1 MHAFVALIQKPE
13 RERRR
18 KERED
23 EEVEIKK
30 EEEEV
35 VEVQVEGSKGA
46 QGSSSSRQTVP
57 VGAQVSPFTWTSIL
71 PRLSQAHLGVKRAHH
86 NSPPTQEPESEMPSQ
101 KGIRPNKAKQCLI
114 GSGGVFGG
122 WFVGSPDFSL
132 FIC

>member
-30 EEEEV
+30 EEEEEV

-46 QGSSSSRQTVP
+46 QGSSSSRQIVP
-57 VGAQVSPFTWTSIL
+57 VGAATITLHWGK
-71 PRLSQAHLGVKRAHH
+71 HLAQYYSKL
-86 NSPPTQEPESEMPSQ
+86 T
-101 KGIRPNKAKQCLI
+101 
-114 GSGGVFGG
+114 
-122 WFVGSPDFSL
+122 
-132 FIC
+132 